1 MGMEPLSAL
10 GLFLGVMGSLLLLSM
25 RLYPGRW
32 ARMFADAG
40 RENGRPKWAWSA
52 IVGCFAAV
60 VTVWYL
66 HFTDGGDLSL
76 AISVLSTFLLARAA
90 QALLSR
96 KVLREGV
103 RTFLHREAPVTF
115 LPYTVVSMAL
125 VVLGLL

>member
-1 MGMEPLSAL
+1 MGPLSAL
-10 GLFLGVMGSLLLLSM
+10 GLFLGVMSSLLLLSM
-25 RLYPGRW
+25 RLYPDRW

-40 RENGRPKWAWSA
+40 RENGRPKWAWST

-60 VTVWYL
+60 AAVWYL

-76 AISVLSTFLLARAA
+76 AISVLSTFLLARTA

-103 RTFLHREAPVTF
+103 RTFLHREASVTF